1 MRQPYPQADEALIDA
16 AAVAE
21 MEWVMQFILGIR
33 KIKGEMNIT
42 PGKPLPV
49 LLANTSAQDAKW
61 AAKARPYL
69 DFLAR
74 TESVE
79 LLPPGDEGPESAMT
93 LVGEMKVL
101 IPLAGLIDKD
111 AELARL
117 EKEMGKLKQD
127 LERIEK
133 KLQNPNFVD
142 KAPEEVVGKEKERLA
157 ASRRA
162 LDNLAAQAEKI
173 GAL

>member
-1 MRQPYPQADEALIDA
+1 MD
-16 AAVAE
+16 
-21 MEWVMQFILGIR
+21 WVMQFILGIR
-33 KIKGEMNIT
+33 KIKGEMNIK
-42 PGKPLPV
+42 PGKPVPV
-49 LLANTSAQDAKW
+49 LLANASAQDADW

-74 TESVE
+74 TDSVE
-79 LLPPGDEGPESAMT
+79 VLPPGDQGPESAIA

-117 EKEMGKLKQD
+117 DKEMNKLAQD

-133 KLQNPNFVD
+133 KLQNPSFVD
-142 KAPEEVVGKEKERLA
+142 KAPEAVVGKERDRLA
-157 ASRRA
+157 ASRKA
-162 LDNLAAQAEKI
+162 LDNLAAQADKI
-173 GAL
+173 RAL